1 MTTTKRVMSNSG
13 KKLNNSVL
21 LKNFDEYGVKIT
33 IDDCVDKNIY
43 HINYQKRFAN
53 AACPLHLIIP
63 EFYCH
68 VELNNGCK
76 YLVIEQI
83 GNNIDVLADH
93 KEMWTEIIRR
103 INKISKSEH
112 VFKDEYHKFKLGSI
126 TCDDGGDD
134 FSEIPV
140 DELLKFAFVTISCRL
155 VIEKDGELILETY
168 VKEYFYEDEKEKDW
182 EIV

>member
-1 MTTTKRVMSNSG
+1 M
-13 KKLNNSVL
+13 NNSVL

-33 IDDCVDKNIY
+33 VDNCVDKNIY
-43 HINYQKRFAN
+43 HINYQKRFAD

-63 EFYCH
+63 EFYGP
-68 VELNNGCK
+68 VELNNGRK
-76 YLVIEQI
+76 YLLIEQI
-83 GNNIDVLADH
+83 GNNLDVLADP

-112 VFKDEYHKFKLGSI
+112 VFKDEYHKFKLGSV
-126 TCDDGGDD
+126 TCDDVTDN

-155 VIEKDGELILETY
+155 VIEKGAELILETY
-168 VKEYFYEDEKEKDW
+168 VKECFYEDEKERDW